1 MRTALMLLAL
11 LALAMPLQ
19 GLTTGPKH
27 ATPHAFSVHDLDRDG
42 YLNREEYAALRAQCQ
57 ERSREEG
64 RSGCALV
71 DFDVLD
77 ANHDGRIGEDE
88 LVKTLRWRY
97 RGGRKQ

>member
-1 MRTALMLLAL
+1 MLLAA
-11 LALAMPLQ
+11 LALAAPLQ
-19 GLTTGPKH
+19 GLATGPNH

-42 YLNREEYAALRAQCQ
+42 YLSREEYAALRAQCQ
-57 ERSREEG
+57 ERSSETG
-64 RSGCALV
+64 RPRCALL

-97 RGGRKQ
+97 RGGRKP